1 MSKREKEAFADDGR
15 TVADMSGVSRRN
27 LFGFDPNSL
36 RSAAAAERARPSEPV
51 RAAEDDGLSR
61 KERLWAIL
69 GALKAIL
76 LVGLCF
82 AVGMALV
89 ILAFQYL

>member
-1 MSKREKEAFADDGR
+1 MSENKRDEFEDDGR

-36 RSAAAAERARPSEPV
+36 RSAPGVKNAQMGGNFSPA
-51 RAAEDDGLSR
+51 DDGLSR

>member
-1 MSKREKEAFADDGR
+1 MSERKREEFEDDGR
-15 TVADMSGVSRRN
+15 TIADMSGVTRRN
-27 LFGFDPNSL
+27 LFGFDPNAL
-36 RSAAAAERARPSEPV
+36 RSAAGMEKNRQSGPVSPAEG
-51 RAAEDDGLSR
+51 DGLSR
-61 KERLWAIL
+61 KERIWAIL
-69 GALKAIL
+69 GAMKAIL

>member
-1 MSKREKEAFADDGR
+1 MSERKQEPFEDDGR
-15 TVADMSGVSRRN
+15 TIADMSSVSRRN

-36 RSAAAAERARPSEPV
+36 RSAAGVERQRQSEPV

>member
-1 MSKREKEAFADDGR
+1 MSEREQEPFEDDGR
-15 TVADMSGVSRRN
+15 TIADMSGVSRRN
-27 LFGFDPNSL
+27 LFGFDPNNL
-36 RSAAAAERARPSEPV
+36 RSSGAVEQPRPTTPL
-51 RAAEDDGLSR
+51 RAAEDDGIGR

-89 ILAFQYL
+89 ILAFQFL